1 MSVSR
6 RLRRAVVIGGL
17 LVVSVENPGW
27 TEDGARQPGSDA
39 ATAAAS
45 DVWQRLSGLFPHGP
59 GCRWVYRLSGSW
71 YAAPAELGM
80 QVRHRQYVPRLG
92 LEAVVIDETHPGVTP
107 TAPRDVLPVLYYPR
121 GDYLVRNTNHVY
133 SDDECTM
140 LMQTGTLGE
149 AAAPVLPLDPAAPR
163 PDWHTVRAGEW
174 GEMSQLDTEY
184 RFRSEP
190 DPVVVPAGTYPGCL
204 RAETRIRRVS
214 GRGFL
219 YAEWYAPGTG
229 LVRMRTTDLTSGEVV
244 EQKDLVEYL
253 PAN

>member
-17 LVVSVENPGW
+17 LVVSVENPGRA
-27 TEDGARQPGSDA
+27 EDGARQPGSDA

-45 DVWQRLSGLFPHGP
+45 DVWQRLSGLFPHRP

-107 TAPRDVLPVLYYPR
+107 TAPRDVLPVLYYPH

-133 SDDECTM
+133 SDDERTM
-140 LMQTGTLGE
+140 LMQTGSLGE

-163 PDWHTVRAGEW
+163 TDWHTVQAGEW

-253 PAN
+253 PAD

>member
-1 MSVSR
+1 MPVLLGLSR
-6 RLRRAVVIGGL
+6 TVVIVGL
-17 LVVSVENPGW
+17 LVAMVENAGG
-27 TEDGARQPGSDA
+27 TDDESRQPEADA
-39 ATAAAS
+39 TPAAAS
-45 DVWQRLSGLFPHGP
+45 DVWQRLSNLFPHVP
-59 GCRWVYRLSGSW
+59 GSRWVYRLSGSW
-71 YAAPAELGM
+71 YAEPAELAL
-80 QVRHRQYVPRLG
+80 QVRGREYVPRLG

-133 SDDECTM
+133 SDDERTM

-149 AAAPVLPLDPAAPR
+149 AAAPVLPLDPATPR
-163 PDWHTVRAGEW
+163 TDWHTVQAGEW

-204 RAETRIRRVS
+204 HAETRIRRVS